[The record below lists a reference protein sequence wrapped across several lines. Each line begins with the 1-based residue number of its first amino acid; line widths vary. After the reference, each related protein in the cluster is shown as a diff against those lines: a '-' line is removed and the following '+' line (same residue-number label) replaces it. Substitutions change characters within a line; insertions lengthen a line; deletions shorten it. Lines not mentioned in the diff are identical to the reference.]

1 MKTISSR
8 VLEYKES
15 EFKNDKR
22 FAISYEQQIICCVN
36 DFKAG
41 VEFAQRWIPVEEE
54 LPTEDGKYLV
64 KGKYGIFINYYN
76 GFHECWDDEDGDDYS
91 SDLIGGKVT
100 HWRYIELK

>member
-41 VEFAQRWIPVEEE
+41 VDFAQRWILFENERPPQFEQV
-54 LPTEDGKYLV
+54 LV
-64 KGKYGIFINYYN
+64 KCKGKGDKIYLSEYLGYGN
-76 GFHECWDDEDGDDYS
+76 GSFTDTS
-91 SDLIGGKVT
+91 STVT
-100 HWRYIELK
+100 HWRRIELK